1 MARLPAQQEMSGGKS
16 PRQKVWAQIRKQSDR
31 FTQAQ
36 IAERGRVSE
45 DAVKDYVKVLLK
57 AGFIA
62 VIDSEPVGTMCKRN
76 VYALIKDNGV
86 EAPRIT
92 KKGEIVTQGGVNEAM
107 WGTLRRVLKGQS
119 FNYRELA
126 SFASTKTQEVSEE
139 TAKTY
144 VFMLAGA
151 RYLECV
157 TAPVLG
163 RRAQPGRYRF
173 RPEMDTGPR
182 APMIQRT
189 KQVYDPN
196 KNLVM
201 WVEEKGAEDEIL

>member
-1 MARLPAQQEMSGGKS
+1 MARQPAQYEIKGGKS
-16 PRQKVWAQIRKQSDR
+16 PRQKVWEQMRKNADR

-36 IAERGRVSE
+36 VVERAKVSE

-76 VYALIKDNGV
+76 VYALIKDSGI
-86 EAPRIT
+86 EAPRLT
-92 KKGEIVTQGGVNEAM
+92 KKGEVVTQGSVNEAM
-107 WGTLRRVLKGQS
+107 WGTLRRVLKGQT

-126 SFASTKTQEVSEE
+126 SFASTSTQEVSEE
-139 TAKTY
+139 TAKSY

-151 RYLECV
+151 KYLECV
-157 TAPVLG
+157 KPPVLG

-173 RPEMDTGPR
+173 RPQMDTGPR

-196 KNLVM
+196 RNEVM
-201 WVEEKGAEDEIL
+201 WVEEKGAEDEDM

>member
-1 MARLPAQQEMSGGKS
+1 MARLPAEQEMSGGKS
-16 PRQKVWAQIRKQSDR
+16 PRQKVWAQIRKQHDR

-36 IAERGRVSE
+36 IVERGKVSE

-92 KKGEIVTQGGVNEAM
+92 KKGEVVIQGSVNEAM
-107 WGTLRRVLKGQS
+107 WGTLRRVLKGQN
-119 FNYRELA
+119 FDYRELA
-126 SFASTKTQEVSEE
+126 AFASTNSQTVAEE

-144 VFMLAGA
+144 VLMLTNAG
-151 RYLECV
+151 YLECV

-163 RRAQPGRYRF
+163 RRARPGRYRF
-173 RPEMDTGPR
+173 KPNMDTGPR

-196 KNLVM
+196 KNRVM
-201 WVEEKGAEDEIL
+201 WVEEKGDEDEVM